1 MPFHPKST
9 DFIAVFTV
17 RRGNDISLLVKKQQ
31 IINANVEKRKKE
43 KERKN
48 TKNTNHTLKLAYR
61 SRDSTQLLAT
71 IGREHRQNG

>member
-31 IINANVEKRKKE
+31 IINANVEKRK
-43 KERKN
+43 RKRKKKYQKHKSY
-48 TKNTNHTLKLAYR
+48 TEA
-61 SRDSTQLLAT
+61 
-71 IGREHRQNG
+71 GV

>member
-1 MPFHPKST
+1 MS
-9 DFIAVFTV
+9 
-17 RRGNDISLLVKKQQ
+17 KK
-31 IINANVEKRKKE
+31 KK

-71 IGREHRQNG
+71 IRREHRQNG

>member
-31 IINANVEKRKKE
+31 IINANVEKKK
-43 KERKN
+43 KERKKK
-48 TKNTNHTLKLAYR
+48 TPK
-61 SRDSTQLLAT
+61 TQ
-71 IGREHRQNG
+71 IIH

>member
-1 MPFHPKST
+1 MS
-9 DFIAVFTV
+9 
-17 RRGNDISLLVKKQQ
+17 KK
-31 IINANVEKRKKE
+31 EKE

-71 IGREHRQNG
+71 IRREHRQNG

>member
-31 IINANVEKRKKE
+31 IINANVEKKK
-43 KERKN
+43 KERKKK
-48 TKNTNHTLKLAYR
+48 TPKNTNHTLKLAYR

-71 IGREHRQNG
+71 IRREHRKNG